1 MVDNSTV
8 RTCSVVVCT
17 RNRARQLNKCLESLR
32 STDYPNLNVVVV
44 DNGEDNA
51 RTQELAERWN
61 ARYLQ
66 EPLVGVSRAR
76 NRGARSCKT
85 EIVAFIDDD
94 AIPTTTWLSN
104 LLNEFADPG
113 VMAAA
118 GRIEP
123 LNRDTCIG
131 SKAVNGRDERRL
143 FDACTPDW
151 FLLANFGGIG
161 DGANMAFR
169 RRAFDI
175 WPGFDVRLGLG
186 AAIAGSDEHNAF
198 FELISR
204 GHRVAFTPL
213 AVVLHPFPNTRQ
225 EKRARWFRNLKATI
239 AYVILLF
246 TEQPHHRVSL
256 IRFLVGAVTRR
267 ISRKASRIINSRRPE
282 FSKVIKTVE

>member
-1 MVDNSTV
+1 MAHNTTA

-17 RNRARQLNKCLESLR
+17 RNRPDQLNRCLETLR
-32 STDYPNLNVVVV
+32 KTAYANLDVVVV

-51 RTQELAERWN
+51 RTRELAERWN
-61 ARYLQ
+61 ATYLR

-76 NRGARSCKT
+76 NHGARNCRT

-94 AIPTTTWLSN
+94 AIPTPTWLSS

-113 VMAAA
+113 VIAAA

-123 LNRDTCIG
+123 LNPDTCVG
-131 SKAVNGRDERRL
+131 LTSVYGRDERHV

-169 RRAFDI
+169 RKAFDI

-198 FELISR
+198 FELIRR
-204 GHRVAFTPL
+204 GHRIAFTPL
-213 AVVLHPFPNTRQ
+213 AIVLHPFPNTTQ
-225 EKRARWFRNLKATI
+225 EKRARWYRNLKATI

-246 TEQPHHRVSL
+246 IEQPRHRISL
-256 IRFLVGAVTRR
+256 IRFLVRAVIRR
-267 ISRKASRIINSRRPE
+267 IPPKASRIINSRSPE
-282 FSKVIKTVE
+282 FSRWRSAP